1 MAANNTTQ
9 PPVDLSK
16 YQTDQYEIE
25 NLSYPSD
32 LMDPQYGGNFVIFY
46 VNVAYDSKTKAPRRS
61 EYKDQIVDDKYY
73 TSDRGQLLA
82 DKSSNAAVVASSQTG
97 AFLKGLVAGGVLL
110 NKEAFAS
117 KFVGTTANAVAGG
130 VTAAAPGA
138 IGLGIA
144 ATFAGGS
151 SRPVKRI
158 RSAIALHVPN
168 QLQVR
173 YSSTWGEEDTATALM
188 ALEGLSNAGDALKKV
203 FTGDMEGAK
212 QSGAGVVSGLANL
225 ALTSAPNAATV
236 SVNTG
241 IAANPRKEQMFK
253 GVDFRTFQFEYQFFP
268 RDEKESRNVQEII
281 KMFKFHMHPEF
292 ADVSKFLY
300 VYPSEFDISY
310 YTNGTENPHIH
321 KHTSCVLTEMSVNY
335 TPNSMFNTFADGSPV
350 QINVQLTFK
359 ELGLLDKDK
368 IKKGL

>member
-9 PPVDLSK
+9 PPVDLSR
-16 YQTDQYEIE
+16 YQSEQYKID

-46 VNVAYDSKTKAPRRS
+46 VNVAYDSKTTRRP
-61 EYKDQIVDDKYY
+61 EFANQIVDDKFY
-73 TSDRGQLLA
+73 TNDRGQLIA
-82 DKSSNAAVVASSQTG
+82 DNTSTAAIIASAAVKPAVIG
-97 AFLKGLVAGGVLL
+97 ALGGSTLL
-110 NKEAFAS
+110 SKDAFKS
-117 KFVGTTANAVAGG
+117 KAVGTGANAVVGA
-130 VTAAAPGA
+130 VVAAAPGA

-144 ATFAGGS
+144 STFAGGA

-173 YSSTWGEEDTATALM
+173 YSSTWGEEDTTSALL
-188 ALEGLSNAGDALKKV
+188 AVEGISNAGGVIAKLLA
-203 FTGDMEGAK
+203 GDIEGAK
-212 QSGAGVVSGLANL
+212 QSGAGTVSGLANM
-225 ALTSAPNAATV
+225 ALTGAPGAAAVSA
-236 SVNTG
+236 NTG
-241 IAANPRKEQMFK
+241 LAANPRKEQLFK

-310 YTNGTENPHIH
+310 FTNGTENPHIH

-368 IKKGL
+368 INKGL